1 MPNHCYQGVYIRGPK
16 AVVHHLYKQLTEH
29 DRFCDAVVPMP
40 LEPWLVEDS
49 FDEHGW
55 YGWRVKHWGTKW
67 DVAETEVVE
76 DYQSHGEDADFSF
89 RCWTAWSP
97 PIPVWERLRALGC
110 YVDASYEDE
119 GEMFAGT
126 WIDGD
131 NQRWVP
137 EHDEDEE

>member
-1 MPNHCYQGVYIRGPK
+1 MPNHCYQGVYIRGPR
-16 AVVHHLYKQLTEH
+16 AVVHHLYRQLTENG
-29 DRFCDAVVPMP
+29 RFCDAVVPMP
-40 LEPWLVEDS
+40 LEPWLVKDCM
-49 FDEHGW
+49 DEHGW

-67 DVAETEVVE
+67 DVAYPEVVE
-76 DYQSHGEDADFSF
+76 DYQSHDETADFSF
-89 RCWTAWSP
+89 RCWTAWAP

-131 NQRWVP
+131 DQCWEP
-137 EHDEDEE
+137 EYDEEAV